1 MAIPDLTAPDPF
13 QPASNDQSASRVRSQ
28 AHRRIDT
35 TEYELRAVGRSIED
49 RLRAAR
55 ELLGMDIAWI
65 AEFRDGKKVFR
76 TIDGDG
82 DSFGFAEGT
91 SIPLDGSYC
100 KRVALGVIPNVI
112 PDTAAEPG
120 VRDLEVTLAAR
131 IGAYVGIPIALV
143 DGTVYGTLCVA
154 SHRPNGHLNEGDVR
168 FLEAIA
174 RRVADI
180 VDEERAAIADRPA
193 RPAPPPRT

>member
-1 MAIPDLTAPDPF
+1 MAIPSLTASGPI
-13 QPASNDQSASRVRSQ
+13 QPTPGHGPPRAGSH
-28 AHRRIDT
+28 AHRAVDT
-35 TEYELRAVGRSIED
+35 TEYELRVVGQSIED
-49 RLRAAR
+49 RLRTAR

-65 AEFRDGKKVFR
+65 AEFQGGKKVFR

-82 DSFGFAEGT
+82 DSFGFAEGAAM
-91 SIPLDGSYC
+91 PLDGSYC

-131 IGAYVGIPIALV
+131 IGAYVGVPIALV

-154 SHRPNGHLNEGDVR
+154 SHRPNGDLSERDLK
-168 FLEAIA
+168 FLEGIA

-180 VDEERAAIADRPA
+180 VEEERAAVAERPA
-193 RPAPPPRT
+193 RAPRN

>member
-1 MAIPDLTAPDPF
+1 MPSPTLTLPDPF
-13 QPASNDQSASRVRSQ
+13 QPAPRGQSPHGNKSHVR
-28 AHRRIDT
+28 RPMDT
-35 TEYELRAVGRSIED
+35 SEYELDAVGQTIEE

-65 AEFRDGKKVFR
+65 AEFQDGKKVFR

-82 DSFGFAEGT
+82 ESFGFAEGAAM
-91 SIPLDGSYC
+91 PLDGSYC

-154 SHRPNGHLNEGDVR
+154 SHRPSGDLDEGDLK
-168 FLEAIA
+168 FLEGIA

-180 VDEERAAIADRPA
+180 VDEERAASAARRARPA
-193 RPAPPPRT
+193 RPRD

>member
-1 MAIPDLTAPDPF
+1 
-13 QPASNDQSASRVRSQ
+13 
-28 AHRRIDT
+28 
-35 TEYELRAVGRSIED
+35 
-49 RLRAAR
+49 
-55 ELLGMDIAWI
+55 MDIAWI
-65 AEFRDGKKVFR
+65 AEFQGGKKVFR

-82 DSFGFAEGT
+82 DSFGFAEGAAM
-91 SIPLDGSYC
+91 PLDGSYC

-131 IGAYVGIPIALV
+131 IGAYVGVPIALV

-154 SHRPNGHLNEGDVR
+154 SHRPNGDLSERDLK
-168 FLEAIA
+168 FLEGIA

-180 VDEERAAIADRPA
+180 VEEERAAVAERPA
-193 RPAPPPRT
+193 RAPRN